1 MPATLPDLRSTQMA
15 TMNTIASMGF
25 LNVGTMMA
33 LNSTTAAAGAAGGAA
48 GNGALE
54 GAAAVCLGLSVVFG
68 LLTFRGMKRVQRLD
82 KFEKEIKG

>member
-1 MPATLPDLRSTQMA
+1 MA

-33 LNSTTAAAGAAGGAA
+33 LNSTTAGAAGA